1 MSIVIGRRSTIIDFY
16 PFLLHGFKGF
26 KFPWEGVVDRK
37 WHRFYECYGLSI
49 KKNQKKSNRVRK
61 YIWHFNYLLNNIIDI
76 IKYICYS
83 YIALFDITF
92 IDMNNS
98 IQRHHSG
105 NSHEWLSAIFT
116 FLVLS
121 WVYFSMWNFS
131 SSAISY
137 GRDDSSSGKI
147 LSVNTPYWN
156 DSLSYGFRS
165 ASGDTYIQTESTKDR
180 DRVLIA
186 KTGTE
191 SEVYEKDVLILVCQ
205 MGLLLLKEISILLQ
219 QKPSSRP
226 FIHVSV
232 NSISVSPRVLVFSG
246 SFLLIWQIYILYNIY
261 IIIV

>member
-1 MSIVIGRRSTIIDFY
+1 MSIVIGRWSTIIDFY

-191 SEVYEKDVLILVCQ
+191 REVYEKDGV
-205 MGLLLLKEISILLQ
+205 
-219 QKPSSRP
+219 R
-226 FIHVSV
+226 VSFYPDTPIDQIDKTLDQ
-232 NSISVSPRVLVFSG
+232 NSPRAYSRLPNGIAVIEGNLDSP
-246 SFLLIWQIYILYNIY
+246 SAKTILATLHSR
-261 IIIV
+261 